1 MKKTCL
7 IECRID
13 VVGKLYLCDGSLAHS
28 GKTDTKA
35 SDTLLRQWGIENAF
49 ATCDSGEETEAASAD
64 SKLTELFCQPLPEC

>member
-28 GKTDTKA
+28 GKTNTKA

-49 ATCDSGEETEAASAD
+49 ATYDSGKET
-64 SKLTELFCQPLPEC
+64 